1 MKNRLSGKTGFV
13 GLILILQALP
23 CSVSLAPAA
32 SPITPS
38 GLNTQVTL
46 SATPP
51 PGKIQYD
58 ITGGTR
64 PGGGLNLFHSFG
76 NFNVPT
82 NNIANFL
89 NAGSVDLNGTVLLPN
104 LPTANI
110 LGRINGGNPSSIFG
124 MIQTN
129 GPGGFP
135 TANLFLMNPNGFLF
149 GPTATINVGGMVSF
163 TSADYLRL
171 ADGARFNAVPHAH
184 ADAVL
189 SIAPVAAFGFLGS
202 NPGTITVQGSQLTVA
217 EGTGISLVGGN
228 ITVQGGTLTAPS
240 GQINLVSVG
249 KPSHPHVGGEVTN
262 GAGFVAT
269 GFKSLGAITVSN
281 GSTIDASGIA
291 GTGQAA
297 GSVSIR
303 GGQFVMDD
311 SAITDR
317 PAGFAGG
324 NQINGNIEVM
334 ADQVALSNHSTID
347 TSTQIGSLGTP
358 GNITFNV
365 NTFSATDSTIST
377 TTGGALSS
385 GAVTIQGLEGSG
397 ASAQS
402 VSLTNTT
409 VGTFAGGIVGTDGGP
424 IVIRAD
430 NIALNQS
437 NLSALALDGN
447 GGAITLVSRGGL
459 DIRNSGLDTR
469 SLSPFTFGGPVNL
482 KAGTQIDLT
491 GSFIT
496 TRAQLTGGPITM
508 AAPVIS
514 IRGSGLDVSGGTTGG
529 TVLINGGAQFTSQQS
544 TISAQS
550 FTGNGG
556 TIHIGAKTVAL
567 TDSQLTTS
575 VTGGPQSVG
584 GTITVDANKVTF
596 NNSQVLSTA
605 TEGHGGTI
613 GITTHKL
620 NSINSVIDATS
631 QTGTDGT
638 VTIQHP

>member
-1 MKNRLSGKTGFV
+1 MGCDSRRIRRITADHFCNCSSSSSHSQEGSMKNRLSGKTGFV

-38 GLNTQVTL
+38 RLNTLVTL

-171 ADGARFNAVPHAH
+171 ADGARFNASPNAH
-184 ADAVL
+184 ADALL
-189 SIAPVAAFGFLGS
+189 SMAPVAAFGFLGS
-202 NPGTITVQGSQLTVA
+202 NPGAITVQGSQLTVA

-281 GSTIDASGIA
+281 GSTIDTSGIA
-291 GTGQAA
+291 NSGHAA

-317 PAGFAGG
+317 PAGFASG
-324 NQINGNIEVM
+324 NQINGNIEVT

-409 VGTFAGGIVGTDGGP
+409 VGTFA
-424 IVIRAD
+424 
-430 NIALNQS
+430 
-437 NLSALALDGN
+437 
-447 GGAITLVSRGGL
+447 
-459 DIRNSGLDTR
+459 
-469 SLSPFTFGGPVNL
+469 
-482 KAGTQIDLT
+482 
-491 GSFIT
+491 
-496 TRAQLTGGPITM
+496 
-508 AAPVIS
+508 
-514 IRGSGLDVSGGTTGG
+514 
-529 TVLINGGAQFTSQQS
+529 
-544 TISAQS
+544 
-550 FTGNGG
+550 
-556 TIHIGAKTVAL
+556 
-567 TDSQLTTS
+567 
-575 VTGGPQSVG
+575 
-584 GTITVDANKVTF
+584 
-596 NNSQVLSTA
+596 
-605 TEGHGGTI
+605 
-613 GITTHKL
+613 
-620 NSINSVIDATS
+620 
-631 QTGTDGT
+631 
-638 VTIQHP
+638 